1 MYLKKAITSVT
12 DMPLRLAKANHFCK
26 ICIFVVTS
34 IDCFFFSCY
43 PRHLSV
49 VSETR
54 LVSLAA
60 VFIY

>member
-34 IDCFFFSCY
+34 IDFFFSRF